1 MPEETFAFEGEK
13 PARQAGLRFEGVKLK
28 WKITATVV
36 GIILLG
42 TLVIAATTYTM
53 IGRVAR
59 DQMDSRASIIAATLS
74 DATAGHV
81 SKRSFL
87 ELHAFVSKY
96 ARLEGVAYAFIQDGQ
111 GEIVAHSFKSAP
123 TQLRQSL
130 SSDER
135 RQSNQR
141 TVSVNGKPVYETRV
155 PILEGQVGTVHV
167 GMWGDV
173 VKNEIRQSVTLLIAV
188 IAGVIFMAVVASVFL
203 AHRIV
208 EPIQQLTDV
217 AARISTGDLDS
228 PVKVESQDEVGDLAR
243 SIERMRTSLK
253 AAMWRLSRA

>member
-13 PARQAGLRFEGVKLK
+13 PARQARLRFEGVKLK

-42 TLVIAATTYTM
+42 TLAVAAATYT
-53 IGRVAR
+53 ITGRVVR
-59 DQMDSRASIIAATLS
+59 DQMDSRASIIATTLS

-96 ARLEGVAYAFIQDGQ
+96 AQLQGVAYAFIEDGQ

-135 RQSNQR
+135 RQPSQR
-141 TVSVNGKPVYETRV
+141 IVSVDGKTVYETRV

-173 VKNEIRQSVTLLIAV
+173 IENEISQSVTFLIAV
-188 IAGVIFMAVVASVFL
+188 IAGVLLMAVVASVFL
-203 AHRIV
+203 ARRIV
-208 EPIQQLTDV
+208 EPIRQLTDV

>member
-1 MPEETFAFEGEK
+1 MAEETFAFEDEK
-13 PARQAGLRFEGVKLK
+13 PARQAGLRFEGVNLK
-28 WKITATVV
+28 WKITATVA
-36 GIILLG
+36 GIVLLG
-42 TLVIAATTYTM
+42 TLVVAATTYT
-53 IGRVAR
+53 ITGRVVR
-59 DQMDSRASIIAATLS
+59 DQIDSRATIIATTLS
-74 DATAGHV
+74 DATAGYV
-81 SKRSFL
+81 SKRSYL
-87 ELHAFVSKY
+87 ELHAFVTKY
-96 ARLEGVAYAFIQDGQ
+96 ARLDGVAYAFIQDGE

-123 TQLRQSL
+123 AQLRQSL

-135 RQSNQR
+135 RQPIQR
-141 TVSVNGKPVYETRV
+141 AVSVDGKPVYETRV

-173 VKNEIRQSVTLLIAV
+173 VKNEIHRSVTSLIAV
-188 IAGVIFMAVVASVFL
+188 IASVLLIAVVASVLL
-203 AHRIV
+203 ARRIV

-228 PVKVESQDEVGDLAR
+228 PVKVESKDEVGDLAR